1 MAGIYVHI
9 PFCKKRCSYCD
20 FHFSTTFSKYRQDL
34 ISAICLELVLR
45 KDELKS
51 EFIETIYFGGGTP
64 SLLTKEELASIMST
78 IREHYQLTDTPEIT
92 FEVNPE
98 DAHEANLLTWKK
110 LGINR
115 LSIGLQ
121 SFQESDL
128 SWMNRSHTLEQGT
141 DAVRLAQK
149 LGFTNLSIDLIYGL
163 PGLSNEQWMEH
174 LNRAMSLNVQHI
186 SSYCLT
192 IEPKTALNDF
202 VAKGKLIRPTEDQQS
217 EQFELLVSTLA
228 HAGFEQYEISNFAKD
243 QKYAKHNSAYWNFSP
258 YLGVGPSAHSFNGQQ
273 RRWNVANNTNYYQR
287 VGKNQD
293 WFEVEKLTES
303 EKWNEYFLTGLR
315 TKWGILKKNIQ
326 EMGGMNSSE
335 LTLMDTYFKDQW
347 MFEADA
353 SFVLTEKGKL
363 QADGIASSFF
373 RLD

>member
-20 FHFSTTFSKYRQDL
+20 FHFSTTFSSYREKL
-34 ISAICLELVLR
+34 IAAICSELEIR
-45 KDELKS
+45 KTELHGS
-51 EFIETIYFGGGTP
+51 LIETVYFGGGTP

-78 IREHYQLTDTPEIT
+78 IRNHFQLADNPEIT
-92 FEVNPE
+92 FEVNPDDGTAE
-98 DAHEANLLTWKK
+98 NLADWKE

-121 SFQESDL
+121 SFQETDL
-128 SWMNRSHTLEQGT
+128 AWMNRSHSTQQGEL
-141 DAVRLAQK
+141 AVRLAQEI
-149 LGFTNLSIDLIYGL
+149 GFNNISIDLIYGL
-163 PGLSNEQWMEH
+163 PELSNEQWVAH
-174 LNRAMSLNVQHI
+174 LHHALKLNVQHI

-192 IEPKTALNDF
+192 IEAKTALNHF
-202 VAKGKLIRPTEDQQS
+202 VETGKLSRPTEDQQS
-217 EQFELLVSTLA
+217 EQFDLLVSTLA
-228 HAGFEQYEISNFAKD
+228 REGFEQYEISNFAKD

-258 YLGVGPSAHSFNGQQ
+258 YLGVGPSAHSFNGKQ
-273 RRWNVANNTNYYQR
+273 RRWNVANNSKYYQQ

-293 WFEVEKLTES
+293 WFELENLTES

-315 TKWGILKKNIQ
+315 TKWGILKNNIQ
-326 EMGGMNSSE
+326 KMGGLNSSE
-335 LTLMDTYFKDQW
+335 LSLMDTYLKNDW
-347 MFEADA
+347 ILEANDY
-353 SFVLTEKGKL
+353 FVLTEKGKL

>member
-20 FHFSTTFSKYRQDL
+20 FHFSTTFSSYREKL
-34 ISAICLELVLR
+34 IAAICSELAIR
-45 KDELKS
+45 KS
-51 EFIETIYFGGGTP
+51 ELQDALVETVYFGGGTP
-64 SLLTKEELASIMST
+64 SLLTKEELAAIMST
-78 IREHYQLTDTPEIT
+78 IREHFELADSPEIT
-92 FEVNPE
+92 FEVNPD
-98 DAHEANLLTWKK
+98 DATTENLADWKA

-121 SFQESDL
+121 SFQETDL
-128 SWMNRSHTLEQGT
+128 TWMNRSHSTEQGQM
-141 DAVRLAQK
+141 AVRLAQAT
-149 LGFTNLSIDLIYGL
+149 GFDNISIDLIYGL
-163 PGLSNEQWMEH
+163 PELSNEQWVSH
-174 LNRAMSLNVQHI
+174 LNQALSLNVQHI

-202 VAKGKLIRPTEDQQS
+202 VAKGKLTRPTEDQQS
-217 EQFELLVSTLA
+217 EQFELLVRTLDL
-228 HAGFEQYEISNFAKD
+228 AGFEQYEISNFAKD

-258 YLGVGPSAHSFNGQQ
+258 YLGVGPSAHSFNGHQ
-273 RRWNVANNTNYYQR
+273 RRWNVANNTKYYQH

-293 WFEVEKLTES
+293 WFELENLTES

-315 TKWGILKKNIQ
+315 TKWGILKNNIQ
-326 EMGGMNSSE
+326 EMGGLNSSE
-335 LTLMDTYFKDQW
+335 LTLMDTYLKNDW
-347 MFEADA
+347 ILEANDY
-353 SFVLTEKGKL
+353 FVLTERGKL

>member
-64 SLLTKEELASIMST
+64 SLLTKDELASIMST
-78 IREHYQLTDTPEIT
+78 IREHYQLADTPEIT

-273 RRWNVANNTNYYQR
+273 RRWNVANNTNYYQH

-326 EMGGMNSSE
+326 KMGGMNSSE
-335 LTLMDTYFKDQW
+335 LPLMDTYLKNEW
-347 MFEADA
+347 ILEADA

-373 RLD
+373 RVD

>member
-20 FHFSTTFSKYRQDL
+20 FHFSTTFSSYREKL
-34 ISAICLELVLR
+34 IAAICSELAIR
-45 KDELKS
+45 KS
-51 EFIETIYFGGGTP
+51 ELQDALVETVYFGGGTP
-64 SLLTKEELASIMST
+64 SLLTKEELAAIMST
-78 IREHYQLTDTPEIT
+78 IREHFELADSPEIT
-92 FEVNPE
+92 FEVNPD
-98 DAHEANLLTWKK
+98 DATTENLADWKA

-121 SFQESDL
+121 SFQETDL
-128 SWMNRSHTLEQGT
+128 TWMNRSHSTEQGQM
-141 DAVRLAQK
+141 AVRLAQAT
-149 LGFTNLSIDLIYGL
+149 GFDNISIDLIYGL
-163 PGLSNEQWMEH
+163 PELSNEQWVSH
-174 LNRAMSLNVQHI
+174 LNQALSLNVQHI

-202 VAKGKLIRPTEDQQS
+202 VAKGKLTRPTEDQQS
-217 EQFELLVSTLA
+217 EQFELLVRTLDL
-228 HAGFEQYEISNFAKD
+228 AGFEQYEISNFAKD

-273 RRWNVANNTNYYQR
+273 RRWNVANNTKYYQD
-287 VGKNQD
+287 VGKKQD
-293 WFEVEKLTES
+293 WFEVENLSES

-326 EMGGMNSSE
+326 EMGGMSSSE
-335 LTLMDTYFKDQW
+335 LTLMDSYVKSEW
-347 MFEADA
+347 MIEADA

-373 RLD
+373 RVD

>member
-20 FHFSTTFSKYRQDL
+20 FHFSTTFSKYRLDL
-34 ISAICLELVLR
+34 IAAICLELVLR
-45 KDELKS
+45 KDELNSKS
-51 EFIETIYFGGGTP
+51 IDTVYFGGGTP
-64 SLLTKEELASIMST
+64 SLLSIDELTKILACIH
-78 IREHYQLTDTPEIT
+78 ENFQLSSAPEIT

-98 DAHEANLLTWKK
+98 DAHEANLLAWNK

-128 SWMNRSHTLEQGT
+128 NWMNRSHTIEQGT
-141 DAVRLAQK
+141 DAVRLAQS

-217 EQFELLVSTLA
+217 EQFELLVTTLGL
-228 HAGFEQYEISNFAKD
+228 AGFEQYEISNFAKD
-243 QKYAKHNSAYWNFSP
+243 EMYAKHNSAYWNFSH
-258 YLGVGPSAHSFNGQQ
+258 YLGVGPSAHSFNGEE
-273 RRWNVANNTNYYQR
+273 RRWNIANNTKYYQQ
-287 VGKNQD
+287 VGKNEN
-293 WFEVEKLTES
+293 WFEKEVLS
-303 EKWNEYFLTGLR
+303 PAMQWNECFLTGLR
-315 TKWGILKKNIQ
+315 TKWGVTKEKVQKL
-326 EMGGMNSSE
+326 GGFQTDE
-335 LTLMDTYFKDQW
+335 HKQLTTYLANGMMLEEPSCFL
-347 MFEADA
+347 
-353 SFVLTEKGKL
+353 LTEKGKL
-363 QADGIASSFF
+363 QADGISSSFF

>member
-20 FHFSTTFSKYRQDL
+20 FHFSTTFSKYRPDL
-34 ISAICLELVLR
+34 IAAICLELALR
-45 KDELKS
+45 KDELNS
-51 EFIETIYFGGGTP
+51 ESIETIYFGGGTP
-64 SLLTKEELASIMST
+64 SLLSIDELTQILACIHENFLLSPA
-78 IREHYQLTDTPEIT
+78 PEIT

-98 DAHEANLLTWKK
+98 DAHEANLLAWKE

-141 DAVRLAQK
+141 DAVRLAQS

-163 PGLSNEQWMEH
+163 PGLSNQQWMEH

-217 EQFELLVSTLA
+217 EQFELLVSTLGL
-228 HAGFEQYEISNFAKD
+228 AGFEQYEISNFAKD
-243 QKYAKHNSAYWNFSP
+243 EMYAKHNSAYWNFSP
-258 YLGVGPSAHSFNGQQ
+258 YLGVGPSAHSFNGEE
-273 RRWNVANNTNYYQR
+273 RRWNVANNTKYYQQ
-287 VGKNQD
+287 VGKNEN
-293 WFEVEKLTES
+293 WFEKEVLS
-303 EKWNEYFLTGLR
+303 LAAQWNECFLTGLR
-315 TKWGILKKNIQ
+315 TKWGVTKEKVQKL
-326 EMGGMNSSE
+326 GGFQTDE
-335 LTLMDTYFKDQW
+335 HKQLATYLANG
-347 MFEADA
+347 MMLEAP
-353 SFVLTEKGKL
+353 SCFLLTEKGKL
-363 QADGIASSFF
+363 QADGISSSFF

>member
-20 FHFSTTFSKYRQDL
+20 FHFSTTFSKYRPDL
-34 ISAICLELVLR
+34 IAAICLELVLR
-45 KDELKS
+45 KDELNS
-51 EFIETIYFGGGTP
+51 ESIETIYFGGGTP
-64 SLLTKEELASIMST
+64 SLLSIDELTQILACIH
-78 IREHYQLTDTPEIT
+78 ENFQLSPAPEIT

-98 DAHEANLLTWKK
+98 DAHEANLLAWKK

-141 DAVRLAQK
+141 DAVRLAQS

-202 VAKGKLIRPTEDQQS
+202 VAKGKLTRPTEDRQS
-217 EQFELLVSTLA
+217 EQFELLVSTLGL
-228 HAGFEQYEISNFAKD
+228 AGFEQYEISNFAKD
-243 QKYAKHNSAYWNFSP
+243 EMYAKHNSAYWNFSP
-258 YLGVGPSAHSFNGQQ
+258 YLGVGPSAHSFNGEE
-273 RRWNVANNTNYYQR
+273 RRWNVANNTKYYQQ
-287 VGKNQD
+287 VGKNEN
-293 WFEVEKLTES
+293 WFEKEVLS
-303 EKWNEYFLTGLR
+303 LASQWNECFLTGLR
-315 TKWGILKKNIQ
+315 TKWGVTKEKVQKL
-326 EMGGMNSSE
+326 GGFQTDE
-335 LTLMDTYFKDQW
+335 HKQLATYLANGMMLEEPSCFL
-347 MFEADA
+347 
-353 SFVLTEKGKL
+353 LTEKGKL
-363 QADGIASSFF
+363 QADGISSSFF

>member
-64 SLLTKEELASIMST
+64 SLLTKDELASIMST
-78 IREHYQLTDTPEIT
+78 IREHYQLADTPEIT

-141 DAVRLAQK
+141 DAVRLSQK

-273 RRWNVANNTNYYQR
+273 RRWNVANNTNYYQH

-293 WFEVEKLTES
+293 WFEVETLTES

-326 EMGGMNSSE
+326 KMGGMNSSE
-335 LTLMDTYFKDQW
+335 LPLMDTYLKNEW
-347 MFEADA
+347 ILEADA

-373 RLD
+373 RVD

>member
-20 FHFSTTFSKYRQDL
+20 FHFSTTFSSYREKL
-34 ISAICLELVLR
+34 IGAICSELEIR
-45 KDELKS
+45 KS
-51 EFIETIYFGGGTP
+51 ELHGALIETVYFGGGTP

-78 IREHYQLTDTPEIT
+78 IRNQFQLSDNPEIT
-92 FEVNPE
+92 FEVNPD
-98 DAHEANLLTWKK
+98 DATAENLADWKE

-121 SFQESDL
+121 SFQETDL
-128 SWMNRSHTLEQGT
+128 AWMNRSHSTQQGEM
-141 DAVRLAQK
+141 AVRLAQAK
-149 LGFTNLSIDLIYGL
+149 GFNNISIDLIYGL
-163 PGLSNEQWMEH
+163 PELSNEQWVAH
-174 LNRAMSLNVQHI
+174 LNQALKLNVQHI

-192 IEPKTALNDF
+192 IEPKTALNHF
-202 VAKGKLIRPTEDQQS
+202 VASGKLSRPTEDQQS
-217 EQFELLVSTLA
+217 EQFDLLVSTLA
-228 HAGFEQYEISNFAKD
+228 HEGFEQYEISNFAKD

-258 YLGVGPSAHSFNGQQ
+258 YLGVGPSAHSFNGHQ
-273 RRWNVANNTNYYQR
+273 RRWNVANNTKYYQQ

-293 WFEVEKLTES
+293 WFELENLTES

-315 TKWGILKKNIQ
+315 TKWGILKNNIQ
-326 EMGGMNSSE
+326 EMGGLNPSE
-335 LTLMDTYFKDQW
+335 LTLMDTYLKNEW
-347 MFEADA
+347 ILEANEY
-353 SFVLTEKGKL
+353 FVLTEKGKL

>member
-20 FHFSTTFSKYRQDL
+20 FHFSTTFSSYREKL
-34 ISAICLELVLR
+34 IAAICSELAIR
-45 KDELKS
+45 KS
-51 EFIETIYFGGGTP
+51 ELQDALVETVYFGGGTP
-64 SLLTKEELASIMST
+64 SLLTKEELAAIMST
-78 IREHYQLTDTPEIT
+78 IREHFELADSPEIT
-92 FEVNPE
+92 FEVNPD
-98 DAHEANLLTWKK
+98 DATTENLADWKA

-121 SFQESDL
+121 SFQETDL
-128 SWMNRSHTLEQGT
+128 TWMNRSHSTEQGQM
-141 DAVRLAQK
+141 AVRLAQAT
-149 LGFTNLSIDLIYGL
+149 GFDNISIDLIYGL
-163 PGLSNEQWMEH
+163 PELSNEQWVSH
-174 LNRAMSLNVQHI
+174 LNQALSLNVQHI

-202 VAKGKLIRPTEDQQS
+202 VAKGKLTRPTEDQQS

-228 HAGFEQYEISNFAKD
+228 LAGFEQYEISNFAKD

-273 RRWNVANNTNYYQR
+273 RRWNVANNTKYYQD
-287 VGKNQD
+287 VGKKQD
-293 WFEVEKLTES
+293 WFEVENLSES

-315 TKWGILKKNIQ
+315 TKWGILKNNIQ
-326 EMGGMNSSE
+326 EMGGLNSSE
-335 LTLMDTYFKDQW
+335 LTLMDTYLKNDW
-347 MFEADA
+347 ILEANDY
-353 SFVLTEKGKL
+353 FVLTERGKL

>member
-78 IREHYQLTDTPEIT
+78 ILEHYQLTDTPEIT

-273 RRWNVANNTNYYQR
+273 RRWNLANNTNYYQR

-335 LTLMDTYFKDQW
+335 LPLMDTYLKNEW
-347 MFEADA
+347 ILEADA

>member
-335 LTLMDTYFKDQW
+335 LPLMDTYLKNEW
-347 MFEADA
+347 ILEADA

>member
-78 IREHYQLTDTPEIT
+78 ILEHYQLTDTPEIT

-258 YLGVGPSAHSFNGQQ
+258 YLGVGPSAHSFDGQQ
-273 RRWNVANNTNYYQR
+273 RRWNVANNTNYYQH

-293 WFEVEKLTES
+293 WFEVETLTES

-326 EMGGMNSSE
+326 KMGGMNSSE
-335 LTLMDTYFKDQW
+335 LPLMDTYLKNEW
-347 MFEADA
+347 ILEADA

-373 RLD
+373 RVD

>member
-20 FHFSTTFSKYRQDL
+20 FHFSTTFSSYREKL
-34 ISAICLELVLR
+34 IAAICSELAIR
-45 KDELKS
+45 KS
-51 EFIETIYFGGGTP
+51 ELQDALVETVYFGGGTP
-64 SLLTKEELASIMST
+64 SLLTKEELAAIMST
-78 IREHYQLTDTPEIT
+78 IREHFELADSPEIT
-92 FEVNPE
+92 FEVNPD
-98 DAHEANLLTWKK
+98 DATTENLADWKA

-121 SFQESDL
+121 SFQETDL
-128 SWMNRSHTLEQGT
+128 TWMNRSHSTEQGQM
-141 DAVRLAQK
+141 AVRIAQAT
-149 LGFTNLSIDLIYGL
+149 GFDNISIDLIYGL
-163 PGLSNEQWMEH
+163 PELSNEQWVSH
-174 LNRAMSLNVQHI
+174 LNQALSLNVQHI

-202 VAKGKLIRPTEDQQS
+202 VAKGKLTRPTEDQQS

-228 HAGFEQYEISNFAKD
+228 LAGFEQYEISNFAKD

-273 RRWNVANNTNYYQR
+273 RRWNVANNTKYYQD
-287 VGKNQD
+287 VGKKQD
-293 WFEVEKLTES
+293 WFEVENLSES

-326 EMGGMNSSE
+326 EMGGMSSSE
-335 LTLMDTYFKDQW
+335 LTLMDSYVKSEW
-347 MFEADA
+347 MIEADA

-373 RLD
+373 RVD

>member
-78 IREHYQLTDTPEIT
+78 ILEHYQLTDTPEIT

-287 VGKNQD
+287 VAKNQD

-335 LTLMDTYFKDQW
+335 LPLMDTYLKNEW
-347 MFEADA
+347 ILEADA

>member
-20 FHFSTTFSKYRQDL
+20 FHFSTTFSSYREKL
-34 ISAICLELVLR
+34 IAAICSELIIR
-45 KDELKS
+45 KS
-51 EFIETIYFGGGTP
+51 ELHDALVETVYFGGGTP
-64 SLLTKEELASIMST
+64 SLLTKEELAAIMST
-78 IREHYQLTDTPEIT
+78 IREHFKLLDSPEMT
-92 FEVNPE
+92 FEVNPD
-98 DAHEANLLTWKK
+98 DATTENLADWKA

-121 SFQESDL
+121 SFQETDL
-128 SWMNRSHTLEQGT
+128 TWMNRSHSTQQGQN
-141 DAVRLAQK
+141 AVRLAQAT
-149 LGFTNLSIDLIYGL
+149 GFDNISIDLIYGL
-163 PGLSNEQWMEH
+163 PELSNDQWVSH
-174 LNRAMSLNVQHI
+174 LNQALSLNVQHI

-202 VAKGKLIRPTEDQQS
+202 VAKGKLTRPTEDQQS
-217 EQFELLVSTLA
+217 EQFELLVRTLDL
-228 HAGFEQYEISNFAKD
+228 AGFEQYEISNFAKD

-258 YLGVGPSAHSFNGQQ
+258 YLGVGPSAHSFNGHQ
-273 RRWNVANNTNYYQR
+273 RRWNVANNTKYYQH

-293 WFEVEKLTES
+293 WFELENLTES

-315 TKWGILKKNIQ
+315 TKWGILKNNIQ
-326 EMGGMNSSE
+326 EMGGLNSSE
-335 LTLMDTYFKDQW
+335 LTLMDTYLKNDW
-347 MFEADA
+347 ILEANDY
-353 SFVLTEKGKL
+353 FVLTERGKL